1 MRTQLTDYGFHFN
14 KIPIY
19 CDSKS
24 AIAISC
30 NPVQHSRTKHIAVRY
45 HFIKEHVEKGTIEL
59 YFVKTDYQLADLF
72 TKALPVDRFNYLVR
86 RLGMRSLSPQELDR
100 LAKLHQNRRDL
111 PMNTPLDRVEV
122 LAMDEKGSKERIRN
136 SSDIDGASGRNN
148 PTKHSERYSLVF
160 TVMNGNPSR
169 VNIKQLCVMGIH
181 DFLYLPEWTGAEVQE
196 EPHLDI
202 LAKAKASQ
210 KRKASTSGAS
220 SSHVAKPT
228 RSSLA
233 QSFGSTTR
241 PSLFASDDDDACVE
255 ISLVTPLC
263 SATVIPSSRNQGGSF
278 VAPTAEGS
286 NTRDSRGKGIM
297 VDDAST
303 PSGGV
308 SRQRPSSR
316 PAPSF
321 RDVFGD
327 AIHTDFFPFF
337 AVLMKEVSKDP
348 AICKTIVDQF
358 PIPGE
363 MVQVKGLSDDQL
375 TAKMSLLHCMMMS
388 HGGELLA
395 RHRGLNQSHQE
406 YVLSTDSRLKGYEEK
421 VAGLTGLEL
430 QVSTLKKQVSGL
442 NDKLATF
449 DSSFAKSKAK
459 GKERKKKIKSLS
471 KSLDNLHC
479 EATPPEFSSFF
490 RGLFQGCLRMFL
502 TKDEF
507 ADVLKKMVNFTPGAQ
522 ERLVEAY
529 LLVVQTDYA
538 FLNKISKYVVEPL
551 SVILQ
556 LEPEKLVH
564 PAKVPIPRDT
574 HFSPP
579 IAKESTVTP
588 ISKSLELYAN
598 IVPASFSVALEQNE
612 EQVSTVVDGSDLEMT
627 DGVAHSK
634 SEGVFV
640 QGNSHVLYNVAEVTV
655 VGSERVSSGLT
666 DVVVALSAGENGDGS
681 AASSTVE
688 EVVVPPSEKIT
699 SGPPHILEQLFISY
713 VRIHY
718 KLLVFLPPLLLY
730 VLSMTLLFIGAI
742 CLDGGDHCVSSF
754 GLMLKFSCF
763 NFAFPYVFRVYGFG
777 FTPSAL
783 LVALPL
789 LLLLVS
795 STNGLVLIPTD
806 TS

>member
-1 MRTQLTDYGFHFN
+1 MAKKDTDLYHSRLTPNDLNDMIIKY
-14 KIPIY
+14 KIPRDLHPRLHSKEFVMSELLDDAIGIY
-19 CDSKS
+19 HRIFDFSGVRIPFSSFLLDLIKHYRVYFS
-24 AIAISC
+24 HLGPLGLNKVITFESGFFLIDRRAIPDAMVWTHPDAAIDDTRPAAGSF
-30 NPVQHSRTKHIAVRY
+30 NIA
-45 HFIKEHVEKGTIEL
+45 
-59 YFVKTDYQLADLF
+59 D
-72 TKALPVDRFNYLVR
+72 VR
-86 RLGMRSLSPQELDR
+86 RLSAHVIKLRDIPEGVLVLSR
-100 LAKLHQNRRDL
+100 L
-111 PMNTPLDRVEV
+111 
-122 LAMDEKGSKERIRN
+122 I
-136 SSDIDGASGRNN
+136 
-148 PTKHSERYSLVF
+148 
-160 TVMNGNPSR
+160 
-169 VNIKQLCVMGIH
+169 MGIH

-241 PSLFASDDDDACVE
+241 PSLFASDDDESDDDDACVE

-395 RHRGLNQSHQE
+395 RHRRLNQSHQE

-490 RGLFQGCLRMFL
+490 RGLFQGLVRKFL
-502 TKDEF
+502 ASDEFSRVQSELLSLAASAVFERGLSMHRTKDEF

-655 VGSERVSSGLT
+655 VGSERVSSCLT

-688 EVVVPPSEKIT
+688 EVVVPPSE
-699 SGPPHILEQLFISY
+699 
-713 VRIHY
+713 
-718 KLLVFLPPLLLY
+718 
-730 VLSMTLLFIGAI
+730 
-742 CLDGGDHCVSSF
+742 
-754 GLMLKFSCF
+754 
-763 NFAFPYVFRVYGFG
+763 FG
-777 FTPSAL
+777 FVPSAL
-783 LVALPL
+783 LVALPF

-795 STNGLVLIPTD
+795 STDVLVLIPTN
-806 TS
+806 TSWLRNSSFIVASPVNTSAFRFKIFGRCVIRNL